1 MEDKKLTAQQEQQAQ
16 QVSLINEVNLMV
28 TAINNESTTMSGAI
42 AVAVVASERNEN
54 LRSKLQ
60 QLIGNKRAP
69 SNTALREAVSKNYRY
84 KDSDGRPLV
93 KVEQKRGRYMYVYP
107 TTAQH
112 WAEVIALAWYKVA
125 SSSVTKICRADVLFD
140 KEHNEVTAEQLQQE
154 AAKKEEAK
162 ERAKETKEAKAKEA
176 EAVADKAQL
185 WEALVA
191 GEYHKVIT
199 YLPKNSE
206 ARKALEAVVAKA
218 KALKKEAEAK
228 AKAQQDGRREAL
240 QQAEERR
247 RKHQQAEEATAEAV
261 AQ

>member
-1 MEDKKLTAQQEQQAQ
+1 MKDEKLTAQQEQQAQ

-28 TAINNESTTMSGAI
+28 TAINNESATMSGAI

-60 QLIGNKRAP
+60 QLIGNKRTP
-69 SNTALREAVSKNYRY
+69 SNTALRNAVSSNYLY
-84 KDSDGRPLV
+84 KDSDGKPLV

-125 SSSVTKICRADVLFD
+125 SSSVTKVCRAEVLFD

-162 ERAKETKEAKAKEA
+162 EKAKETKEAKAKEA

-199 YLPKNSE
+199 HLPKNSE

-218 KALKKEAEAK
+218 KALKQEAEAK
-228 AKAQQDGRREAL
+228 AKAQQEGRRKAL

>member
-1 MEDKKLTAQQEQQAQ
+1 MKDEKLTAQQEQQVA
-16 QVSLINEVNLMV
+16 LINEVNIMV

-42 AVAVVASERNEN
+42 AVAVVAAERNEN

-60 QLIGNKRAP
+60 QLIGNKRTP

-84 KDSDGRPLV
+84 QDSDGRPLV

-107 TTAQH
+107 TTAKH

-125 SSSVTKICRADVLFD
+125 SSSVTKVCRADVLFD

-162 ERAKETKEAKAKEA
+162 EKAKETKEAKAKEA

-191 GEYHKVIT
+191 GEYHKVIAH
-199 YLPKNSE
+199 LPKNSE
-206 ARKALEAVVAKA
+206 ARKVLEEVVAKA

-228 AKAQQDGRREAL
+228 AKAQQEGRKQAL

-247 RKHQQAEEATAEAV
+247 RKHQQAEESTAEAV

>member
-1 MEDKKLTAQQEQQAQ
+1 MKKNATSAQQAQ
-16 QVSLINEVNLMV
+16 QMSLINEVNLMV
-28 TAINNESTTMSGAI
+28 TAINNESATMSGAI

-60 QLIGNKRAP
+60 QLIGNKRTT
-69 SNTALREAVSKNYRY
+69 SNTALRNAVSSNYLY
-84 KDSDGRPLV
+84 NDSDGRPLV
-93 KVEQKRGRYMYVYP
+93 KVEQKRGRYMYIYP

-125 SSSVTKICRADVLFD
+125 SSSVTKICKADVLFD
-140 KEHNEVTAEQLQQE
+140 KEHNEVTAEQLLQE
-154 AAKKEEAK
+154 AIKKEESK
-162 ERAKETKEAKAKEA
+162 SKAKETKEAKAKEA
-176 EAVADKAQL
+176 EVIADKAQL

-199 YLPKNSE
+199 HLPKNSE

-218 KALKKEAEAK
+218 KALKKEAEVK
-228 AKAQQDGRREAL
+228 AKAQQEGRKKAL

>member
-1 MEDKKLTAQQEQQAQ
+1 MEDKTLTAQQEQQAQ

-28 TAINNESTTMSGAI
+28 TAINNESATMSGAI
-42 AVAVVASERNEN
+42 AIAVVASERNEN

-60 QLIGNKRAP
+60 QLVGNKRTP
-69 SNTALREAVSKNYRY
+69 SNTALRNAVSSNYLY
-84 KDSDGRPLV
+84 KDSDGKPLV

-125 SSSVTKICRADVLFD
+125 SSSVTKICKADVLFD

-154 AAKKEEAK
+154 ADKKEEAK

-176 EAVADKAQL
+176 EA
-185 WEALVA
+185 
-191 GEYHKVIT
+191 
-199 YLPKNSE
+199 
-206 ARKALEAVVAKA
+206 KA
-218 KALKKEAEAK
+218 KT
-228 AKAQQDGRREAL
+228 QQAGRRKAL